1 MFNLKRLFKTKTGI
15 LYSNIKEISIVDFW
29 AIQEG
34 HIDYIIKSGNLEDFS
49 EKELTKAY
57 YNLMDDYYEYFNRE
71 DETINRMRKEYEYA
85 LILADYIK
93 TQDPISR
100 MELELLQVE
109 IEEDKKLENDKYKP
123 RKKQDLSEF
132 ITYLE
137 YMYSFQMSEDMTAY
151 TFYSRLKNIRNNI
164 NNKKEDKQ

>member
-1 MFNLKRLFKTKTGI
+1 MFNFKKIFKTNTGI
-15 LYSNIKEISIVDFW
+15 LYSNIKEIKISDFW

-34 HIDYIIKSGNLEDFS
+34 QIYHIIKSGSIDDFS

-57 YNLMDDYYEYFNRE
+57 YSLMDNYYESFNRE

-85 LILADYIK
+85 LVLADYIK

-100 MELELLQVE
+100 MELELLEVE
-109 IEEDKKLENDKYKP
+109 IQEDKKMENDKYTP

-137 YMYSFQMSEDMTAY
+137 YMYGFQMSEDMTAY

-164 NNKKEDKQ
+164 NNKK